1 MTADYDER
9 SAGFILCKKNGERKY
24 LLLLLGSDY
33 WNFPKGKLESGE
45 SNLEAALRELEEET
59 GITKIE
65 IVDGFTFRY
74 DYSFNAG
81 SLRIKKL
88 VKMFL
93 AYYLGGDVV
102 ISNEHKR
109 FKWST
114 LDEAIAILKFENIK
128 RQLREAESFLAKK
141 NQ

>member
-9 SAGFILCKKNGERKY
+9 SAGFILCRKNGERKY

-45 SNLEAALRELEEET
+45 SYLEAALRELEEET

-102 ISNEHKR
+102 ISDEHKR

-114 LDEAIAILKFENIK
+114 FDEAIAILKFENIK

>member
-45 SNLEAALRELEEET
+45 SYLEAALRELEEET

-102 ISNEHKR
+102 ISDEHKR
-109 FKWST
+109 FKWVT
-114 LDEAIAILKFENIK
+114 FDEAIAILKFENIK
-128 RQLREAESFLAKK
+128 RQLREAESFLAKN

>member
-1 MTADYDER
+1 LTADYDER

-24 LLLLLGSDY
+24 LLLLHGSDY

-45 SNLEAALRELEEET
+45 SNLEAALRELKEET

-102 ISNEHKR
+102 ISDEHKR

-114 LDEAIAILKFENIK
+114 YDEAIAILKFENIK
-128 RQLREAESFLAKK
+128 RQLRKAESFLAKN

>member
-24 LLLLLGSDY
+24 LLLLHGRDY

-81 SLRIKKL
+81 NLKIKKL

-102 ISNEHKR
+102 ISHEHKR
-109 FKWST
+109 FKWLT
-114 LDEAIAILKFENIK
+114 FDEAINILKFENIK
-128 RQLREAESFLAKK
+128 RQLTKADSFLAEY
-141 NQ
+141 N

>member
-1 MTADYDER
+1 MTADYDQR

-24 LLLLLGSDY
+24 LLLLHGNDY

-102 ISNEHKR
+102 ISDEHKR

-114 LDEAIAILKFENIK
+114 FDEAIAILKFENIK
-128 RQLREAESFLAKK
+128 RQLREAESFLAKD

>member
-45 SNLEAALRELEEET
+45 SYLEAALRELEEET

-102 ISNEHKR
+102 ISDEHKR

-114 LDEAIAILKFENIK
+114 FDEAIAILKFENIK

>member
-9 SAGFILCKKNGERKY
+9 SAGFILCRKNGERKY

-93 AYYLGGDVV
+93 AYYLEGDVV
-102 ISNEHKR
+102 ISDEHKR
-109 FKWST
+109 FKWAT
-114 LDEAIAILKFENIK
+114 FDEAIAILKFENIK

>member
-9 SAGFILCKKNGERKY
+9 SAGFILCRKNGERKY

-45 SNLEAALRELEEET
+45 SYLEAALRELEEET

-102 ISNEHKR
+102 ISDEHKR
-109 FKWST
+109 FKWVT
-114 LDEAIAILKFENIK
+114 FDEAIAILKFENIR
-128 RQLREAESFLAKK
+128 RQLREAESFLAKN

>member
-9 SAGFILCKKNGERKY
+9 SAGFILCRKNGERKY

-45 SNLEAALRELEEET
+45 SYLEAALRELEEET

-102 ISNEHKR
+102 ISDEHKR
-109 FKWST
+109 FKWVT
-114 LDEAIAILKFENIK
+114 FDEAIAILKFENIK